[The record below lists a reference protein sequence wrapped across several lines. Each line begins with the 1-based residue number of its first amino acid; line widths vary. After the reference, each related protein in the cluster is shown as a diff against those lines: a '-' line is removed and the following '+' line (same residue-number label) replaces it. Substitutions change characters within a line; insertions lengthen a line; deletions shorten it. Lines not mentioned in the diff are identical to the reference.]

1 MLTQLGLDH
10 YERLAELD
18 ANRAREVSRIQNA
31 LAEQAAAKQRII
43 ALVARGK
50 ISDHDADDQLDVIN
64 AEEARLHGQLNTLET
79 NRNLAGAYLKRIRE
93 AEATIKDLRSRS
105 NLDLPEDRRR
115 AIEVLLQEVKV
126 RTIGI
131 GRQKRAELTFCW
143 LGQEP
148 YTPPGFESPSRR
160 SDRRWHPE

>member
-1 MLTQLGLDH
+1 VVASRRQGHLYYRCASQVGKRAKRCRVVQIRAEPLEQYAWAECLEILEHPEMLTQLGLDH

-79 NRNLAGAYLKRIRE
+79 NRNLAGAYL
-93 AEATIKDLRSRS
+93 
-105 NLDLPEDRRR
+105 
-115 AIEVLLQEVKV
+115 
-126 RTIGI
+126 
-131 GRQKRAELTFCW
+131 
-143 LGQEP
+143 
-148 YTPPGFESPSRR
+148 
-160 SDRRWHPE
+160 